1 MRRSDTRGPKPKSE
15 FEQKTLD
22 LRRVARVMGGGR
34 RFSFRVTL
42 ALGDKKG
49 RVGIGTAKG
58 QDVSLAMDKASR
70 QARKNM
76 VRINLDNGTI
86 PHEVACKFK
95 SASILLRPTK
105 LGTGI
110 IAGGA
115 VRTVC
120 DLVGIRNVSGKIVG
134 KSTNKINNALA
145 TVGALRKLKMARV
158 KTVAQQGVQ
167 KEKAEQKSNDK

>member
-1 MRRSDTRGPKPKSE
+1 MKRSDSRSPRGEKPKSE

-42 ALGDKKG
+42 ALGDRKG
-49 RVGIGTAKG
+49 RVGVGTAKG
-58 QDVSLAMDKASR
+58 QDVALAMDKASR

-76 VRINLDNGTI
+76 IRINLDAGNL
-86 PHEVACKFK
+86 PHEVTCKFK
-95 SASILLRPTK
+95 SANILLRPTK

-115 VRTVC
+115 VRTIC
-120 DLVGIRNVSGKIVG
+120 DLAGINNVSGKIIS

-145 TVGALRKLKMARV
+145 TIGALKKLKPA
-158 KTVAQQGVQ
+158 KTKTAQVTIT
-167 KEKAEQKSNDK
+167 KEKTENI

>member
-1 MRRSDTRGPKPKSE
+1 MKRSDSRSPRGEKPKSE
-15 FEQKTLD
+15 FDQKTLD

-42 ALGDKKG
+42 ALGDHKG

-58 QDVSLAMDKASR
+58 QDVALAMDKASR

-76 VRINLDNGTI
+76 VRINLDAGTI
-86 PHEVACKFK
+86 PHEVSCKFK
-95 SASILLRPTK
+95 SASIMLRPTK
-105 LGTGI
+105 VGTGI

-115 VRTVC
+115 VRTIC
-120 DLVGIRNVSGKIVG
+120 DLAGIRNISGKITG

-145 TVGALRKLKMARV
+145 TVGALQKLKAAKE
-158 KTVAQQGVQ
+158 KTVTVAAP
-167 KEKAEQKSNDK
+167 KEKTEKI

>member
-1 MRRSDTRGPKPKSE
+1 MRRSDSKSKFEKPKSE
-15 FEQKTLD
+15 FAQKTLD

-49 RVGIGTAKG
+49 RVGIGIAKG

-76 VRINLDNGTI
+76 VRINLDSGTI
-86 PHEVACKFK
+86 PHEVSCKFK
-95 SASILLRPTK
+95 SANIMLRPTK

-115 VRTVC
+115 VRIVC
-120 DLVGIRNVSGKIVG
+120 DLAGIHNVSGKIIS

-145 TVGALRKLKMARV
+145 TVGALRKLEPAKV
-158 KTVAQQGVQ
+158 KTAT
-167 KEKAEQKSNDK
+167 APAP

>member
-1 MRRSDTRGPKPKSE
+1 MRRSDSKSKFEKPKSE
-15 FEQKTLD
+15 FAQKTLD

-49 RVGIGTAKG
+49 RVGIGIAKG
-58 QDVSLAMDKASR
+58 QDVSLGMDKASR

-76 VRINLDNGTI
+76 VRINLHEGTI

-95 SASILLRPTK
+95 SASIMLKPTRA
-105 LGTGI
+105 GTGI

-120 DLVGIRNVSGKIVG
+120 DLAGIKNITGKITG
-134 KSTNKINNALA
+134 HSSNKINNALA
-145 TVGALRKLKMARV
+145 TIGALKMLKMRPAKMSAKQAVADAADV
-158 KTVAQQGVQ
+158 K
-167 KEKAEQKSNDK
+167 